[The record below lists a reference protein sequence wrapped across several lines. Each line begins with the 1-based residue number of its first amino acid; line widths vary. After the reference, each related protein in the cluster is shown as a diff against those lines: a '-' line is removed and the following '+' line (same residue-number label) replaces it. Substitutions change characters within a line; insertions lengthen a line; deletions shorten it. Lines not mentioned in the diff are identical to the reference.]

1 MDNWKAKRRILC
13 HTLAQTFTKQTT
25 NLNMGSSF
33 QNKCICTHQSSKNN
47 FNTVLEICHNLGI
60 CPSENAQKI
69 SLWVKI
75 HNKIQDGLQSADYR
89 EFNNV
94 MD

>member
-1 MDNWKAKRRILC
+1 MSQPW
-13 HTLAQTFTKQTT
+13 
-25 NLNMGSSF
+25 NLPF
-33 QNKCICTHQSSKNN
+33 RD
-47 FNTVLEICHNLGI
+47 
-60 CPSENAQKI
+60 AQKI